1 MLSAP
6 IPSADSA
13 ATELRAI
20 VDSLSGAR
28 GEGVRGLIVEVS
40 RHPELARSV
49 RTELMDNAV
58 PPMLEVLRRGVVR
71 REVRPGALTSLVA
84 RVGPSMVRQQLLML
98 GLFDLEDGFLEALVD
113 EVLLSMVRA

>member
-1 MLSAP
+1 
-6 IPSADSA
+6 
-13 ATELRAI
+13 
-20 VDSLSGAR
+20 
-28 GEGVRGLIVEVS
+28 
-40 RHPELARSV
+40 
-49 RTELMDNAV
+49 
-58 PPMLEVLRRGVVR
+58 VVR